1 MVINTLHPLQSG
13 AKNIREMYST
23 NHKISNKVMSI
34 MYKIITVL
42 SWLNNSSWPSDDLF
56 ILRGLVIN
64 TTRRFSVVT
73 SIRNFSTR
81 ITTRQFCI
89 VGLLMVGRHFYFA
102 LRTKVA
108 TMSTLIRLNMF
119 CAFVSITTCLAKDN
133 FESNLLGFILAQNT
147 SPTLK
152 FLRKQH
158 RTPWT
163 MNPVHFDYH
172 SDLLNLLGLVL
183 LT

>member
-1 MVINTLHPLQSG
+1 MTCSFWEAWSSTQPEGSVWSQASETLALESLQDNFVLLDSLWLVD
-13 AKNIREMYST
+13 IST
-23 NHKISNKVMSI
+23 L
-34 MYKIITVL
+34 L
-42 SWLNNSSWPSDDLF
+42 SSSM
-56 ILRGLVIN
+56 
-64 TTRRFSVVT
+64 
-73 SIRNFSTR
+73 
-81 ITTRQFCI
+81 
-89 VGLLMVGRHFYFA
+89 LLLDACFKYFA
-102 LRTKVA
+102 LRSKVA